1 MFFFLYFSFFN
12 FSFFSSSFFKLI
24 RQEMFLDAEGVTL
37 PLETCLSV
45 FSSMVM
51 VLLGL

>member
-1 MFFFLYFSFFN
+1 MFFFYIFRFFN
-12 FSFFSSSFFKLI
+12 FSFFSSFFKLI